1 MTDKA
6 WKKMERRVAREVG
19 TERTPLSGGNGKQ
32 TRSDTLH
39 EKYYIEAKQRKKIPF
54 FAEFKRTIMRAK
66 KEGKIPMVIF
76 HQKFAK
82 ENILMIRL
90 SDFISL
96 TEDTSLEAFVDNYDV
111 DIQTIPQINSKSMPD
126 KNKKVKE

>member
-82 ENILMIRL
+82 ENIVMIRL
-90 SDFISL
+90 SDFTSL
-96 TEDTSLEAFVDNYDV
+96 TKDLSLEGYMNNYDAPILDV
-111 DIQTIPQINSKSMPD
+111 PEIKSQGN
-126 KNKKVKE
+126 KNKEVNQ

>member
-96 TEDTSLEAFVDNYDV
+96 TEDTSLEALVDNYDV